1 MTITDKE
8 LVNKQQALVFEDP
21 SFCPTELSY
30 DKDNISVCSV
40 IYLKKEDSV
49 HIVEDVG
56 EGEVRCIGFSDDSFN
71 IVKISEDIVIL
82 GYYII

>member
-1 MTITDKE
+1 MTITEKE

-30 DKDNISVCSV
+30 DKDKISVCSV
-40 IYLKKEDSV
+40 IYLNKEDSV

-56 EGEVRCIGFSDDSFN
+56 EGEVRCIGFSDDSFK

-82 GYYII
+82 GYYIL